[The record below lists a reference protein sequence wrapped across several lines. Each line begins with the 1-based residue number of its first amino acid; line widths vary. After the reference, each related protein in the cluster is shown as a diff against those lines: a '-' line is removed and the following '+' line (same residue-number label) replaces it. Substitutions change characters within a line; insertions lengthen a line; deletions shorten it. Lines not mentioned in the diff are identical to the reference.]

1 MKRHLKS
8 KCKKALAQF
17 IDLKMCLTTT
27 LIEAESQSYIF
38 KIYSCGRPESGKI
51 SFVYRKLSE
60 NNILHPRFFTF
71 SREDENFPNGYSIE
85 ECLPG
90 TTADRLTLS
99 EQEKVSLFEK
109 LAVFVSRIH
118 KIELVNYGYIGAG
131 KPAIWTTFS
140 ECMHDILKDN
150 AAGLI
155 ANGFINAEELRNV
168 NKEIC
173 ARLKRCDVFPS
184 VLCHGDLSAKNI
196 LIHSNQ
202 MILIDWD
209 DSQSLCWMADIARL
223 TFWMKMIYSD
233 REAAVYRK
241 AFLDR
246 YETSYDKN
254 AFYEIEDTLH
264 VWYGLDYLTF
274 FKNGAVCEK
283 VKSLLRDSRNKCG
296 I

>member
-1 MKRHLKS
+1 LKS

-60 NNILHPRFFTF
+60 NNILQPRFFTF

-118 KIELVNYGYIGAG
+118 KIELINYGYIGAG
-131 KPAIWTTFS
+131 NPAIWTTFS
-140 ECMHDILKDN
+140 E
-150 AAGLI
+150 
-155 ANGFINAEELRNV
+155 
-168 NKEIC
+168 
-173 ARLKRCDVFPS
+173 
-184 VLCHGDLSAKNI
+184 
-196 LIHSNQ
+196 
-202 MILIDWD
+202 
-209 DSQSLCWMADIARL
+209 
-223 TFWMKMIYSD
+223 
-233 REAAVYRK
+233 
-241 AFLDR
+241 
-246 YETSYDKN
+246 
-254 AFYEIEDTLH
+254 LH
-264 VWYGLDYLTF
+264 
-274 FKNGAVCEK
+274 A
-283 VKSLLRDSRNKCG
+283 
-296 I
+296 